1 MLCEELFKGINEKQV
16 KAKKQKKI
24 IDFENKLSFY
34 KYLNGQEK
42 M

>member
-16 KAKKQKKI
+16 KAKKKI
-24 IDFENKLSFY
+24 IYFEKKSSG
-34 KYLNGQEK
+34 KYLFGHEK